1 MSNGGVVPKVVA
13 KYHQQDKSEQVL
25 FQNNLPYPYLP
36 VTPDLLYCTPTCL
49 SSPVF
54 GMIITLGQAVVYVMS
69 GMYGPPSDI
78 GHRTS
83 SVIIVLQVNPECCCN
98 LKYQFFLSL

>member
-1 MSNGGVVPKVVA
+1 MTFKVV
-13 KYHQQDKSEQVL
+13 
-25 FQNNLPYPYLP
+25 FQMYSDHTVIVASDSWLSIVPSPYLP
-36 VTPDLLYCTPTCL
+36 VLLPALLYSYL
-49 SSPVF
+49 SFSPVF

-78 GHRTS
+78 GIGIC
-83 SVIIVLQVNPECCCN
+83 VIIVLQVNPECCCN